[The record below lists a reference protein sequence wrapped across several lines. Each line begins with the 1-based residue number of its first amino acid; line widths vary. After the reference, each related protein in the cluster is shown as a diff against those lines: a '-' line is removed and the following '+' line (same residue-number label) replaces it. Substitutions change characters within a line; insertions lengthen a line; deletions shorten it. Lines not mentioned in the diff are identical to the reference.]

1 MRVLYGFL
9 LGLGSAVPG
18 LGQSFTPSNIVF
30 EGAPE
35 YRQEQLLAA
44 TGLTPGK
51 PVTQAQLDE
60 ATQRLGDQGIFSDV
74 NYQTSG
80 LTLTFSL
87 KPVDAAQMQAVEFAN
102 FPMFQPAELL
112 AGVEKGVPLFNGK
125 VPSASPMQQRVERA
139 LESMLKDRGITAR
152 VDSIRT
158 QTGKLDY
165 SIANPPVKVSALDV
179 VGADWSHMPALKEV
193 RDRVVGS
200 DYTEE
205 FSGDG
210 LRRNLLD
217 AYRDMGY
224 MDAAVMDV
232 AHGSAQVE
240 ADRIAVP
247 IVAKADPGPVYTVTR
262 VELSSAVAG
271 IRTEE
276 IAAANLLKVGAP
288 ASRVLVLGTS
298 ARLKSVYVGHGYLD
312 ATTSV
317 DPAKDTTAHTLAYSF
332 HAAPGEIYRMRA
344 LGVRGLTEVQARSA
358 KTAWKLDT
366 GAIFEHG
373 LLLAFQQN
381 GAAAKLC
388 EGKPVEV
395 SVAPEHAAHVVDV
408 LLSCPGS
415 FSTGNE

>member
-18 LGQSFTPSNIVF
+18 VAQSFTPSNIVF

-44 TGLTPGK
+44 AGLSLGK

-60 ATQRLGDQGIFSDV
+60 ATQRLGDQGLFSSVD
-74 NYQTSG
+74 YQTLG
-80 LTLTFSL
+80 PILTFSL
-87 KPVDAAQMQAVEFAN
+87 KPVDAAQMQTVEFAN
-102 FPMFQPAELL
+102 FPMFQPADLL
-112 AGVEKGVPLFNGK
+112 AGVEKRVPLFNGK
-125 VPSASPMQQRVERA
+125 VPLASPIQQRVERA
-139 LESMLKDRGITAR
+139 LESMLKDQGITAR
-152 VDSIRT
+152 VNSIRT
-158 QTGKLDY
+158 QGGKLDY
-165 SIANPPVKVSALDV
+165 SIASPPVKVSALDIG
-179 VGADWSHMPALKEV
+179 GADWNQMPALKEV

-200 DYTEE
+200 DYTGE
-205 FSGDG
+205 FSGEG
-210 LRRNLLD
+210 LRTNLLD

-224 MDAAVMDV
+224 MDAAVTDV

-262 VELSSAVAG
+262 LELPRTVAG
-271 IRTEE
+271 INPEE
-276 IAAANLLKVGAP
+276 IAAASLLKVGAP

-298 ARLKSVYVGHGYLD
+298 ARLQGVYAGHGYLD

-317 DPAKDTTAHTLAYSF
+317 DPAKDTRAHTLAYSF
-332 HAAPGEIYRMRA
+332 HAVPGEIYRMRA
-344 LGVRGLTEVQARSA
+344 LGVRGLTEVQAQSA
-358 KTAWKLDT
+358 KTAWKLKTD
-366 GAIFEHG
+366 AIFERRM
-373 LLLAFQQN
+373 LLAFQQN
-381 GAAAKLC
+381 GAAATLC

-395 SVAPEHAAHVVDV
+395 SVAPEHVAHVVDV